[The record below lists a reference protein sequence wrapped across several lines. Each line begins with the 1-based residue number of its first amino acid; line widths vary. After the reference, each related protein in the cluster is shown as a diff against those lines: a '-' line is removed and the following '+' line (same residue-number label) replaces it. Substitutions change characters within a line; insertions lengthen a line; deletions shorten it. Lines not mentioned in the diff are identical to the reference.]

1 MVLLI
6 GYGNPGR
13 GDDGLGPALAQR
25 IEKRSLSDLEV
36 KIAFQLTVE
45 HALDVAKAD
54 IVVFADAC
62 MASQEPFTFTEIS
75 STSPGDLDSHNV
87 SPQSVLA
94 LAEELFG
101 SSARGFALAISGCE
115 FGEVKEGMSDPAI
128 AHLGAAEAFLL
139 GWFSRLS
146 PMPKV

>member
-6 GYGNPGR
+6 GFGNPGR

-25 IEKRSLSDLEV
+25 IAKRALPGIEV

-45 HALDVAKAD
+45 HALDVAKVD
-54 IVVFADAC
+54 TVVFADAD
-62 MASQEPFTFTEIS
+62 MASLEPFTFTELS
-75 STSPGDLDSHNV
+75 RAAPGDLDSHNV

-94 LAEELFG
+94 LAEQLFG
-101 SSARGFALAISGCE
+101 ASARGFALGISGSE
-115 FGEVKEGMSDPAI
+115 FGEIREGISDPAS

-139 GWFSRLS
+139 EWLS
-146 PMPKV
+146 GLNHAPNA